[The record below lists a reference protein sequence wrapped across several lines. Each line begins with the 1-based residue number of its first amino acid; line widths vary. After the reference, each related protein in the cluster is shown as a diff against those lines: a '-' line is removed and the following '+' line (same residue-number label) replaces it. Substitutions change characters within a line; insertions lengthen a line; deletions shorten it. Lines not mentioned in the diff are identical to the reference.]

1 MRNRV
6 LRRPFWHIA
15 DVPLVVQEWTPDT
28 ESSKPDLTA
37 IPLWVDLK
45 GVPGHLFSQ
54 VGLTFFVDTIGK
66 TANIHP
72 NTVRCTRLDVARLL
86 VVMNL
91 EKPLPDSVLIRGR
104 TTTIQVSYPWLPPRC
119 SLCNNWGHTDKECG
133 KAKGANSDSR
143 KEKKISSKTKQTEAT
158 NDTILKYTDDTILE
172 IPVSTDVRTDEPR
185 VSEEGKPTDSMADPH
200 TSIVDTQSNIEKYWR
215 LVGNG
220 HKASPRRKVA
230 QNSSENKTNT
240 RSPSRFHLLADVE
253 EGEVELSCSEE
264 EETEEIVYIHNYN
277 HHRLGKICV
286 VWSDNVNVTVLYKSS
301 QIITVWVTSS
311 TGEQFLCSC
320 IYASNFQNERRH
332 LWSDLINIGSQY
344 ASPVMP
350 WIIMGDFN
358 ETLSSS
364 EHSIGVDPQNQSG
377 MRDFQAAVST
387 CNLTDLDEQPF
398 TLQNPSRDAAL
409 GKKRPFKFF
418 NFLADHP
425 DFTTIVAESWNS
437 AEPLYH
443 SRSALYLFHR
453 KLKQLKSAIR
463 LLNKS
468 RFGNIP
474 LRAKEAFKNLCD
486 MQEQAL
492 VTPNTAS
499 FNSVSEAMATWNHWA
514 SIEERFYMQKFRI
527 TWLMYGDQN
536 TIFSTR

>member
-264 EETEEIVYIHNYN
+264 EETEEIVVAQDTKAPHQ
-277 HHRLGKICV
+277 
-286 VWSDNVNVTVLYKSS
+286 SPDKSKKKKKKTKRV
-301 QIITVWVTSS
+301 Q
-311 TGEQFLCSC
+311 
-320 IYASNFQNERRH
+320 
-332 LWSDLINIGSQY
+332 
-344 ASPVMP
+344 
-350 WIIMGDFN
+350 
-358 ETLSSS
+358 LSS
-364 EHSIGVDPQNQSG
+364 HN
-377 MRDFQAAVST
+377 AT
-387 CNLTDLDEQPF
+387 
-398 TLQNPSRDAAL
+398 
-409 GKKRPFKFF
+409 KRK
-418 NFLADHP
+418 
-425 DFTTIVAESWNS
+425 T
-437 AEPLYH
+437 
-443 SRSALYLFHR
+443 
-453 KLKQLKSAIR
+453 
-463 LLNKS
+463 
-468 RFGNIP
+468 
-474 LRAKEAFKNLCD
+474 
-486 MQEQAL
+486 
-492 VTPNTAS
+492 
-499 FNSVSEAMATWNHWA
+499 
-514 SIEERFYMQKFRI
+514 
-527 TWLMYGDQN
+527 
-536 TIFSTR
+536 